1 MKQGEKRDSNEK
13 EQDTPP
19 AGLKRL
25 RLNTLKNVR
34 VTFQRII
41 AEYKNGR
48 LPDNQFKNLV
58 YGISQLA
65 HIYKIE
71 SELEQDKRIEAI
83 EKALQE
89 MRG

>member
-13 EQDTPP
+13 EHATPP

-65 HIYKIE
+65 HIYRIE